1 MPYTII
7 SARWGNNER
16 TSAVIITKEAAAV
29 AISVAD
35 TPEEWARFQ
44 EWRADGGEVAAAPT
58 MSPPRSEKERM
69 DELEARLVALAA
81 SR

>member
-7 SARWGNNER
+7 SARWGNSES
-16 TSAVIITKEAAAV
+16 TSAVIITREAAAV
-29 AISVAD
+29 AISEAD

-44 EWRADGGEVAAAPT
+44 EWRTDGGKVAAAPAAA
-58 MSPPRSEKERM
+58 PPRSEKERM
-69 DELEARLVALAA
+69 DELEARLIALEA